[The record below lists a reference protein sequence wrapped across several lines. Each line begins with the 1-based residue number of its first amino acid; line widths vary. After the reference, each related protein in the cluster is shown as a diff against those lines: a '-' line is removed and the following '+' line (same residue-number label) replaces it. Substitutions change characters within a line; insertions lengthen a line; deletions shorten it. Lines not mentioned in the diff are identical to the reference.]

1 MVASLTDGATGEGSA
16 AAGGE
21 PYPFMVDG
29 KRIAPAAAPVL
40 APGETAR
47 LLLPGI
53 GLAAE
58 GVALDTRIVDESG
71 EPVRAARLRIL
82 GRRASEAGQ
91 PDLLVAELD
100 PAGLAP
106 GGYFLEVKVAGTGQ
120 PVTAPFRVE
129 G

>member
-1 MVASLTDGATGEGSA
+1 VAGEGSA
-16 AAGGE
+16 EGEGE
-21 PYPFMVDG
+21 PYPFMVEG

-40 APGETAR
+40 ALGEPAR
-47 LLLPGI
+47 LLLAGV
-53 GLAAE
+53 GLTAE

-71 EPVRAARLRIL
+71 EPVRPARLRIL
-82 GRRASEAGQ
+82 GRRASKAGQ

-106 GGYFLEVKVAGTGQ
+106 GGYLLEVTLAGTGQ
-120 PVTAPFRVE
+120 RVTAPFRVT